1 MTNIIHNYPKTSCNY
16 GDNSDNT
23 EDFNGFQTNSGYRSC
38 EFPQYSDHKLL
49 FRSHKNIRPKTDNTT
64 VLNPQVLS
72 NGISKDFR
80 KVICG
85 NSSTYTS
92 ADPRLTDTIRNH
104 HLHLDTPPLVSTL
117 NEDFK
122 NIYTSTELDKH
133 GRNYRTYS
141 DIGAGNIVY
150 YTTKERGDPF
160 YSTLFSNP
168 GHTTGHINVT
178 PMGSIH
184 PEYTRTVPKQ
194 NMLRQPKAGT
204 KEQDCGLSWIRD
216 SSEHREDIIS
226 SQMSRI
232 NRERWM
238 PRWNNDRGI

>member
-1 MTNIIHNYPKTSCNY
+1 MTNIIHNYPKSPS
-16 GDNSDNT
+16 DDNT
-23 EDFNGFQTNSGYRSC
+23 DDFNEFPTNSGYRNC
-38 EFPQYSDHKLL
+38 KFQQYSDNKLL
-49 FRSHKNIRPKTDNTT
+49 FRSHKHIRQKTDKTI
-64 VLNPQVLS
+64 VLNPQILS
-72 NGISKDFR
+72 NGISKDFK
-80 KVICG
+80 KVTCG

-92 ADPRLTDTIRNH
+92 TDPRLTDTIRNH
-104 HLHLDTPPLVSTL
+104 NLHLDTPPFVS
-117 NEDFK
+117 NFK
-122 NIYTSTELDKH
+122 NIYNSTELDNY
-133 GRNYRTYS
+133 GRNYKTYS

-150 YTTKERGDPF
+150 YTTERGDPF

-184 PEYTRTVPKQ
+184 PEYTRTVPRQ
-194 NMLRQPKAGT
+194 NMLRQPKPGT
-204 KEQDCGLSWIRD
+204 NEQDCGLSWIRD

-238 PRWNNDRGI
+238 SRWNSDQGM